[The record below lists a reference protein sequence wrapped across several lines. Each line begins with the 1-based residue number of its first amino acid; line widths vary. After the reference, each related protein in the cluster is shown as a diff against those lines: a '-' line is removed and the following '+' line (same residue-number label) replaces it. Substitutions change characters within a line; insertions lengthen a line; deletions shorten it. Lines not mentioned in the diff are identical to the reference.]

1 MEILLRLLV
10 WLVQAFGPADELD
23 DHLVVEEVKLPCVST
38 GVLCVV
44 IIREHFLLDVVD
56 VQLAGDPLV
65 RLISLELVCDDV
77 GAELVFVHCLYLL
90 IEDSC
95 LTLD

>member
-44 IIREHFLLDVVD
+44 IICEHFLLDIID
-56 VQLAGDPLV
+56 VELAGDPLV
-65 RLISLELVCDDV
+65 GLISLELVCDDV

-90 IEDSC
+90 IEDSG
-95 LTLD
+95 LALD

>member
-23 DHLVVEEVKLPCVST
+23 DHLVVEEVELPCVSA

-44 IIREHFLLDVVD
+44 IICEHFLLDVVD

-65 RLISLELVCDDV
+65 GLISLELVCDDV

-90 IEDSC
+90 IEDSG
-95 LTLD
+95 LALD